1 MNGFD
6 PDLAHDNT
14 MIHTVIMIRTQ
25 ISLDADFYARAKE
38 EARRRGISFAELVRR
53 ALAQLLA
60 PRAGD
65 QPWMGLAGCIGDGG
79 PESSQSVDAT
89 VYGRERP

>member
-1 MNGFD
+1 MNALD
-6 PDLAHDNT
+6 SDLAHDNT
-14 MIHTVIMIRTQ
+14 MRHTVIMIRTQ

-60 PRAGD
+60 PRTGD
-65 QPWMGLAGCIGDGG
+65 QPWMGLAGCISDGG

-89 VYGRERP
+89 VYGRQRP